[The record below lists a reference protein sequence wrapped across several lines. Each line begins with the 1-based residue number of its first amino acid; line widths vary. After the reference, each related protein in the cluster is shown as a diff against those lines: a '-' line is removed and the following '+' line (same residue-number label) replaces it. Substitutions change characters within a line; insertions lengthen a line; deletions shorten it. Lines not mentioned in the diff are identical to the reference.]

1 MERCGGSYWTGGS
14 RSRCIDVVGVL
25 RGVLAVLYGDSFQVE
40 LEPASL
46 GSLNSTC
53 RTLPESFPRA
63 SCKSPRRALQG
74 MVNGNNSG
82 NDPDPSIVIQ
92 FI

>member
-1 MERCGGSYWTGGS
+1 MERFGGSYWTGGS
-14 RSRCIDVVGVL
+14 WSRCIDVVGVL

-53 RTLPESFPRA
+53 HTVGL
-63 SCKSPRRALQG
+63 ALG
-74 MVNGNNSG
+74 TELLRVDEFRLCSKL
-82 NDPDPSIVIQ
+82 
-92 FI
+92 

>member
-14 RSRCIDVVGVL
+14 WSRCIDVVGVL
-25 RGVLAVLYGDSFQVE
+25 RGVLAIQGDSFQVE

-53 RTLPESFPRA
+53 RTRSALFPMT

-82 NDPDPSIVIQ
+82 NDPDPSIVM
-92 FI
+92 

>member
-1 MERCGGSYWTGGS
+1 MVAPIGREVHGQGASMLWVFC
-14 RSRCIDVVGVL
+14 VVFWPFCM
-25 RGVLAVLYGDSFQVE
+25 GDSFQVE

-53 RTLPESFPRA
+53 RTRSALFPMT

-74 MVNGNNSG
+74 MVNGNNAD
-82 NDPDPSIVIQ
+82 NDPDPSIVM
-92 FI
+92 